1 MFLYQK
7 SVKIYKLKCLNKN
20 AKIFGGFTSYGN

>member
-1 MFLYQK
+1 MKKFLV
-7 SVKIYKLKCLNKN
+7 SALAAAALFGTAN